1 MTRPRFEVVATGSH
15 PSIAPEPQP
24 SRAGAVATGVALLAL
39 LTAGSWL
46 ANRKLGDFLSALDDQ
61 ALAQASSTLQLVL
74 QGQREQLVSEVSV
87 LADDNRIRSTVLAP
101 SFDEATVKDVLDD
114 LRKSSGASL
123 LAVLDQYGKVKV
135 VSGVPSL
142 KEVSLGSSSSVK
154 AAFSKPT
161 SDIWTLPDQV
171 QVVGLAPIRSG
182 DQTPAILV
190 KGLPLGRV
198 QLAAVEGALGVAGGV
213 LIADRVAVTGSDRA
227 DLAGAFRTA
236 GRVAEGTVRIGD
248 GDDSMLA
255 RIVRTGDAATAARVA
270 WMIPD
275 HYQGDRARVLTLLI
289 WCPIPFGLLMLLL
302 VFSSRRTNGGSS

>member
-1 MTRPRFEVVATGSH
+1 MTRPRFEVVATGSQ
-15 PSIAPEPQP
+15 PSIAPEPAP
-24 SRAGAVATGVALLAL
+24 SRAGAIATGFALLVL
-39 LTAGSWL
+39 LTAGCWL

-61 ALAQASSTLQLVL
+61 SLAEASSTLQLVL

-101 SFDEATVKDVLDD
+101 AFDEATVKDVLDD
-114 LRKSSGASL
+114 LRKSAGASL

-190 KGLPLGRV
+190 KGLPLGRT
-198 QLAAVEGALGVAGGV
+198 QLAAVEGALGVAGAV

-236 GRVAEGTVRIGD
+236 GRVAEGTVRIGES
-248 GDDSMLA
+248 DDTMLA

-275 HYQGDRARVLTLLI
+275 HHDRDRARVLTLLI

>member
-1 MTRPRFEVVATGSH
+1 MTRPRFEVVATGSQ
-15 PSIAPEPQP
+15 PSIAPEQPP
-24 SRAGAVATGVALLAL
+24 SRAGVVATGFALLAL

-61 ALAQASSTLQLVL
+61 SLAQASSTLQLVL

-114 LRKSSGASL
+114 LRKSAGASL

-154 AAFSKPT
+154 AAFSRPT

-198 QLAAVEGALGVAGGV
+198 QLAAVEGALGVAGAV

-227 DLAGAFRTA
+227 DLAGSFRTA
-236 GRVAEGTVRIGD
+236 GRVAEGTVRIGE

-275 HYQGDRARVLTLLI
+275 HHDRDRARVLTLLI